1 MPQGCWTL
9 QDLWWPCFSS
19 SHGERLKSCILK
31 TPTTKAECESGLYFH
46 LKWNLKFD
54 TCIWGLCHLTLLCS
68 PGPVHWSPATTR
80 HMAGKAA
87 TSLYKKEAFLVLSAL
102 RAVKQS
108 SMKIRLTMCISITT
122 HCCLKFASQGRIS
135 KVGLFREIFS
145 VWIYF
150 FCCRGII
157 TQCSRMEL
165 QWGKNHQEIQNRD
178 LPRRS
183 QSGQGTSSYSHSEK
197 RRSRKEIS
205 C

>member
-1 MPQGCWTL
+1 MEFKIWHLHMGTL
-9 QDLWWPCFSS
+9 PFDS
-19 SHGERLKSCILK
+19 R
-31 TPTTKAECESGLYFH
+31 AH
-46 LKWNLKFD
+46 LVQY
-54 TCIWGLCHLTLLCS
+54 TGHL
-68 PGPVHWSPATTR
+68 ATTR
-80 HMAGKAA
+80 HTAGKAA

-183 QSGQGTSSYSHSEK
+183 QSGQGTSSYSYSEK
-197 RRSRKEIS
+197 RRYRKEIS